1 MARLLRWVVQYS
13 EEEKKRKCSTLTK
26 EKKRKV
32 LSVYVRW
39 MYDNNKVNS
48 ASSPTI
54 NKVYLPSWWVT
65 NNPQANGGLFRRLW
79 NCLLYAHTHS
89 SFFFPPPEVF
99 WFCFFWLWS
108 KILGNRLCVC
118 LGVLVL
124 SGENSVSCQNSS
136 AGKAHPETE
145 NKDSVIITHCDCFYS
160 SMSQRLLSMYD
171 VFVMFSDN
179 LWGNRNNFKAGL
191 CYCVQLYLNH

>member
-89 SFFFPPPEVF
+89 SFFFPPTPEVF
-99 WFCFFWLWS
+99 WGVFFGSGVKFWGTDYVCVWMSWCWAGKIVSPARTVLLGKLTPKLKT
-108 KILGNRLCVC
+108 KIL
-118 LGVLVL
+118 
-124 SGENSVSCQNSS
+124 SS
-136 AGKAHPETE
+136 SPTAT
-145 NKDSVIITHCDCFYS
+145 VFT
-160 SMSQRLLSMYD
+160 LLWAND
-171 VFVMFSDN
+171 F
-179 LWGNRNNFKAGL
+179 
-191 CYCVQLYLNH
+191 

>member
-13 EEEKKRKCSTLTK
+13 EEEKKTKCSTLTK

-89 SFFFPPPEVF
+89 SSFLPPTPQKFFFGGGGGV
-99 WFCFFWLWS
+99 WLWS

-118 LGVLVL
+118 LDVLVL

-145 NKDSVIITHCDCFYS
+145 NIIIVIITRCDCFYS
-160 SMSQRLLSMYD
+160 SMSQRVLSMYD
-171 VFVMFSDN
+171 VFVTFSDS

-191 CYCVQLYLNH
+191 CYSV